1 MKRTR
6 LNPISDKKR
15 EQMKAELA
23 IRNKLCERAGGLFVT
38 DGTHFR
44 CIGGKCEGCGR
55 APSWIGLH
63 PHEKIF
69 RSQGGK
75 LSMENTVMVCG
86 RCHSAEHGIK
96 EG

>member
-6 LNPISDKKR
+6 INPISDKKR

-38 DGTHFR
+38 DGIHFR
-44 CIGGKCEGCGR
+44 CIGGICEECRR

-63 PHEKIF
+63 PHERVF
-69 RSQGGK
+69 RSRGGR
-75 LSMENTVMVCG
+75 LSLSNSIMICDT
-86 RCHSAEHGIK
+86 CHKKMHGLIEK
-96 EG
+96 